1 MERWNFLKKS
11 SPRMGIAT
19 LSNKNSCSNCLMPI
33 LMVFVWN
40 PQVGMLAPFAPSNFG
55 PSGVWEEEKGIM
67 LSEAPESTRKFN
79 WLRESLKNIKPEPC
93 EKDIAVAV

>member
-1 MERWNFLKKS
+1 
-11 SPRMGIAT
+11 
-19 LSNKNSCSNCLMPI
+19 MPI

-67 LSEAPESTRKFN
+67 LSEAPE
-79 WLRESLKNIKPEPC
+79 ESLKNIKPEPC

>member
-1 MERWNFLKKS
+1 
-11 SPRMGIAT
+11 
-19 LSNKNSCSNCLMPI
+19 MPI
-33 LMVFVWN
+33 LMIFVLN

-67 LSEAPESTRKFN
+67 LSEAPESTKKSN
-79 WLRESLKNIKPEPC
+79 WLCESLKNIKSEPC